1 MNEYRVVAS
10 DYLKQI
16 DTRYP
21 NTIIHEHIVM
31 PNHIHGIIEIVNANP
46 FVGAIHESP
55 LQRNTNPELY
65 RKHRRKMLI
74 PKIIGWY
81 KMNTAKHRAPK
92 SGNGVIMI
100 TSFEMK
106 NRCFTSGNTSK
117 IIR

>member
-1 MNEYRVVAS
+1 
-10 DYLKQI
+10 
-16 DTRYP
+16 
-21 NTIIHEHIVM
+21 M

-55 LQRNTNPELY
+55 LQRNTNSELY

-100 TSFEMK
+100 TSSEMK